1 MVAGVVF
8 VAYIAVH
15 AGFYHS
21 DGNRVAEKEMVQPQ
35 AMIAFKAIAPI
46 RPERIHPLVSK
57 DIAQRVS
64 PAIR

>member
-1 MVAGVVF
+1 MIAGIIFSAHVT
-8 VAYIAVH
+8 VH

-21 DGNRVAEKEMVQPQ
+21 DGNRIAEKKVIQSQ

-46 RPERIHPLVSK
+46 RPERIDPLVSK